1 MKQQPHCSHVI
12 NTQWLQHLFYDPY
25 TQRKPAARVLQLD
38 QDCQSLLRYLSK
50 TSLDFHESRLN
61 LKTDII
67 AECTE
72 VYAGDPS
79 QVTVC
84 LLAAYL
90 YFILGREFIRQHIS
104 SSGAPIN
111 CVGGVS
117 KKKKFLT
124 TFAVFLEWK
133 GRWRLPAPP
142 YQQFIPTAHLD
153 DEGRLGLVW
162 EHVAKDVAIL
172 KEYHAKSAWF
182 RTPQPRTTYQRY
194 EDKVRSCL
202 ARLLQ
207 NEQNARASAFQ
218 QTDIDRHLRGE
229 QFVLY
234 NDQVRKRLNH
244 TPYGAELPLT
254 TWFIPPPLK
263 QPAASSPVSLDPW
276 VHRNQHLVI
285 IGEMGAG
292 KTALLHHLALRQPIE
307 MAPIWL
313 SQAVAPAL
321 RSLKTEQD
329 VYAQALTHLWPQQDP
344 REREA
349 WMRLL
354 RGMPERF
361 IILDALTMPSQRV
374 LTLLQGMGRV
384 LMALPVQG
392 FDANRLPDPSTW
404 DILEIDAWSP
414 ERLTCAMEK
423 HQPARRI
430 DLTEV
435 ATHLERDIPP
445 YPGWVLPLSRTSTV
459 GEAERYHALD
469 RMMQEKLTGQGS
481 SLAGEIRRLAWE
493 LQRNP
498 DQTCAQSTGQPATQ
512 PPYLGDKLCQKAIPW
527 AEKRG
532 LLQLLSNHIPAFAHS
547 DLRAYL
553 AAEYVALQYWRQQQM
568 ARDSLVRFTPG
579 FLSGTENA
587 GDILA
592 MIVLAD
598 LRHNA
603 GRHLPHFVEG
613 LQQQYITPPRYGAS
627 LDLFLEVAQPVGL
640 LKRLIDHADWI
651 RRYPTWSTSISQS
664 VQQMHQ
670 LLEAALWRWT
680 SSLFTQNA
688 ILPRLKTF
696 GLAVAALEP
705 LHPGLADFI
714 AGQVLDHPHV
724 LQDPHIRH
732 LLSPQIK
739 RALDKVFLSGVDA
752 RRWNSREQEIRFNLL
767 LQHQALSPDTMQ
779 YVMDT
784 RSARYIT
791 ALAQRGG
798 APAAD
803 ALATLW
809 QSPRIPDDAAFFD
822 IVLNAWQGSAIRLFR
837 LLETLQFYFRSLHR
851 SIWKSMCRAFLRRYR
866 NSDELLCILR
876 QLPELAAPC
885 AAFILRFLPEA
896 EMGNTVI
903 ALALAEVLKQQAS
916 DQEATEAKSEAEFDI
931 DSAPSDAL
939 SLARVV
945 RRALYQESIDDA
957 ILSQL
962 SAEDL
967 LFLFQFDLLPPDEPW
982 HIARQVI
989 EMQLE
994 FLPDRERAHYRSRVS
1009 HWAEYVLTQIPRNPS
1024 LLATAILL
1032 APCESPVLDMWWSDH
1047 SSPLVSEALHIR
1059 WEKCR

>member
-1 MKQQPHCSHVI
+1 M
-12 NTQWLQHLFYDPY
+12 
-25 TQRKPAARVLQLD
+25 
-38 QDCQSLLRYLSK
+38 
-50 TSLDFHESRLN
+50 
-61 LKTDII
+61 
-67 AECTE
+67 
-72 VYAGDPS
+72 
-79 QVTVC
+79 
-84 LLAAYL
+84 
-90 YFILGREFIRQHIS
+90 
-104 SSGAPIN
+104 
-111 CVGGVS
+111 
-117 KKKKFLT
+117 
-124 TFAVFLEWK
+124 
-133 GRWRLPAPP
+133 
-142 YQQFIPTAHLD
+142 
-153 DEGRLGLVW
+153 
-162 EHVAKDVAIL
+162 

-194 EDKVRSCL
+194 EGKVRSCL

-207 NEQNARASAFQ
+207 NELNARASAFQ

-229 QFVLY
+229 QFVFY

-244 TPYGAELPLT
+244 TPYGAELPLA

-263 QPAASSPVSLDPW
+263 QPQASSPISLDPW
-276 VHRNQHLVI
+276 VHRHRHLVI

-292 KTALLHHLALRQPIE
+292 KTALLHHLAIRQPIE
-307 MAPIWL
+307 MVPIWL
-313 SQAVAPAL
+313 PQEAAPSL

-329 VYAQALTHLWPQQDP
+329 VYALALTHLWPQLDP
-344 REREA
+344 QERQA

-354 RGMPERF
+354 REMPERF
-361 IILDALTMPSQRV
+361 ILLDALTMPSQRV

-392 FDANRLPDPSTW
+392 FDASRLPDPSTW

-435 ATHLERDIPP
+435 TTHLQQGIPP
-445 YPGWVLPLSRTSTV
+445 YPGWLLPLSRTAMV

-498 DQTCAQSTGQPATQ
+498 DQTCAQSTGQPANQ

-532 LLQLLSNHIPAFAHS
+532 LLQLSSNHIPAFAHS
-547 DLRAYL
+547 DLRSYL

-627 LDLFLEVAQPVGL
+627 LELFLEVAQPVGL
-640 LKRLIDHADWI
+640 LKRLIDHADL
-651 RRYPTWSTSISQS
+651 TWGHYALKDSISQH
-664 VQQMHQ
+664 VEEMYE

-688 ILPRLKTF
+688 VLPHLKTF

-714 AGQVLDHPHV
+714 AGQILEYPRVF
-724 LQDPHIRH
+724 QDLHIRY

-739 RALDKVFLSGVDA
+739 QALEKAFLAGVDA
-752 RRWNSREQEIRFNLL
+752 RRWNSREQEIRFKLL
-767 LQHQALSPDTMQ
+767 LQHQVLSPDTMQ
-779 YVMDT
+779 YVMDN
-784 RSARYIT
+784 RSARYIA

-809 QSPRIPDDAAFFD
+809 QSPWIPDDAAFFD
-822 IVLNAWQGSAIRLFR
+822 IVLAHWQGSAIRLFR

-851 SIWKSMCRAFLRRYR
+851 SIWKSMCRAFLRQYR

-876 QLPELAAPC
+876 QLPELATPC
-885 AAFILRFLPEA
+885 ATFILRFLPAA
-896 EMGNTVI
+896 EMGNTAI

-916 DQEATEAKSEAEFDI
+916 DKDDAGSDDKIDM
-931 DSAPSDAL
+931 DSAQSGAL
-939 SLARVV
+939 GLV
-945 RRALYQESIDDA
+945 RDVRQALYQESIDDA

-994 FLPDRERAHYRSRVS
+994 FLPDRERAHYRSHVS
-1009 HWAEYVLTQIPRNPS
+1009 HWAEYVITQIPRNPS

-1047 SSPLVSEALHIR
+1047 PSPLVSEALHIR